1 MYPENIHFCQFVVCL
16 FLTKAAYVPQ
26 TAEACQTVKNVPLTM
41 ARCFTELTP
50 AERFAIYDY
59 VVDRGKATNKTPSI
73 KLEDLQVNFEKKPN
87 EDQERTPSHLEIKSK
102 MRDYKRRRQSY
113 RAKNVHITQKTYTEV
128 LREVI
133 ENQTEY
139 LGQLLK
145 EDGESVAASERSTRM
160 GSSSGGEVHVSP
172 CVPKEPRE
180 QSAVLFKRT
189 RSNSPDMESS
199 SSHSRKERRYS
210 PDSSTR
216 HRSSNSHE
224 HRKHHKSKHKHKHK
238 SSRNGDD

>member
-87 EDQERTPSHLEIKSK
+87 EGKLSFLLFTDSFSNGVYRNFFLGLRLEVFQPIRPPLLSGKCSCLRDVPESIAQSISNGCTDFFNYIKVTA
-102 MRDYKRRRQSY
+102 Q
-113 RAKNVHITQKTYTEV
+113 I
-128 LREVI
+128 
-133 ENQTEY
+133 
-139 LGQLLK
+139 LLTF
-145 EDGESVAASERSTRM
+145 EFPGW
-160 GSSSGGEVHVSP
+160 G
-172 CVPKEPRE
+172 
-180 QSAVLFKRT
+180 
-189 RSNSPDMESS
+189 
-199 SSHSRKERRYS
+199 
-210 PDSSTR
+210 
-216 HRSSNSHE
+216 
-224 HRKHHKSKHKHKHK
+224 
-238 SSRNGDD
+238 